1 MSNIEKLTDTLN
13 SSSPFFKRKALKKL
27 LKLQKTNSEL
37 VPCQKNIIPI
47 HFASSKNYSLYSP
60 TMCAYIAYRSGAFGV
75 GVNDYAT
82 LSYMQEFKRACK
94 ILNLPYTCGFRVD
107 CKPILNGDK
116 TVLYSY
122 GIPVEK
128 ERAYFEILQN
138 VRKQKFDSSLDLID
152 KVNSQLNGQGIIID
166 KNLLIKEAKKRDYLL
181 TEKHVA
187 KNLAEVIVKTFGK
200 GKGLLDF
207 IGEYMGIVSCEG
219 ETRFLKESENM
230 YFTEDL
236 AKVIYLNYLKPI
248 IKEDLSNAQ
257 DFIKLNDSLGVIS
270 SIGLVL
276 DNFDEQELS
285 KVVVKLK
292 EYGFNCVTIRN
303 KLLKEEEYVKIVK
316 FFESHEILTISLY
329 GIGLPR
335 QIVPT
340 NEMEIEFKNS
350 LAIIGNAV
358 SVACDSKD
366 GIFKKE
372 TISKC
377 PNFSKRVDLFASI
390 GRREI

>member
-1 MSNIEKLTDTLN
+1 MTNIEKLTDALN
-13 SSSPFFKRKALKKL
+13 TDSMFFKRKALKKL

-47 HFASSKNYSLYSP
+47 HFSSSKNYSLYSP
-60 TMCAYIAYRSGAFGV
+60 TMCAYIAYRSGAYGV
-75 GVNDYAT
+75 GVNDYIT
-82 LSYMQEFKRACK
+82 LSYMQEFKKACK
-94 ILNLPYTCGFRVD
+94 ILKLPYTSGFRVD
-107 CKPILNGDK
+107 CKPILNNDK
-116 TVLYSY
+116 TILYSY
-122 GIPVEK
+122 GIPIEK
-128 ERAYFEILQN
+128 EKAYNEILQSIRN
-138 VRKQKFDSSLDLID
+138 KKFESSLELID
-152 KVNSQLNGQGIIID
+152 KVNFNLNSQGIKVD
-166 KNLLIKEAKKRDYLL
+166 KKLLVKESKKRGYLL
-181 TEKHVA
+181 TEKHIA

-207 IGEYMGIVSCEG
+207 IGEYMGIISCEG

-236 AKVIYLNYLKPI
+236 AKVIYLNYLKPMV
-248 IKEDLSNAQ
+248 KEELMEVK
-257 DFIKLNDSLGVIS
+257 DFISLNDSLGVIS
-270 SIGLVL
+270 SYGLSVETF
-276 DNFDEQELS
+276 NEKEL
-285 KVVVKLK
+285 KKIAVKLK

-303 KLLKEEEYVKIVK
+303 KLLKEEEYIKIVK
-316 FFESHEILTISLY
+316 FFESYEMLTISLY

-366 GIFKKE
+366 GLFKEE
-372 TISKC
+372 TVSKC
-377 PNFSKRVDLFASI
+377 PNFAKRVDLFASI